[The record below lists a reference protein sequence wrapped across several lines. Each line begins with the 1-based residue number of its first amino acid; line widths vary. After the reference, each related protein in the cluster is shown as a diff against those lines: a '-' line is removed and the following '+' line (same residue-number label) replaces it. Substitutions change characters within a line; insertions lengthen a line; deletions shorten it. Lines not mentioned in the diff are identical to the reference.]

1 MHIWCAPTWRFH
13 TELCK
18 FLRNIST
25 NICGLGKRTDLKLGE
40 VSCLFIS
47 NKITISWLY
56 PLDSFRLIFFIAWQW
71 KRSILAIYS
80 GIMTLCVDRHNED
93 YQVTGYS
100 VTSATNDT
108 WKNSYETLLWV
119 AVGQFA
125 KNLLGWLGLEL
136 PRVPVIYHSSLGM
149 YAQKALVK
157 YLLLRVTILAQ
168 SNYSWLHLLDLS
180 RSYIKLKLLL

>member
-71 KRSILAIYS
+71 KRSIQRTHPSHNINMINILYKQKLKSRRIKIFS
-80 GIMTLCVDRHNED
+80 KGTWNFKLTRRDSMTL
-93 YQVTGYS
+93 
-100 VTSATNDT
+100 
-108 WKNSYETLLWV
+108 
-119 AVGQFA
+119 
-125 KNLLGWLGLEL
+125 
-136 PRVPVIYHSSLGM
+136 VIVLRFL
-149 YAQKALVK
+149 LVK
-157 YLLLRVTILAQ
+157 KIEVIK
-168 SNYSWLHLLDLS
+168 SLHALYRDNCPLTLWTFEFVVICKQIS
-180 RSYIKLKLLL
+180 SP